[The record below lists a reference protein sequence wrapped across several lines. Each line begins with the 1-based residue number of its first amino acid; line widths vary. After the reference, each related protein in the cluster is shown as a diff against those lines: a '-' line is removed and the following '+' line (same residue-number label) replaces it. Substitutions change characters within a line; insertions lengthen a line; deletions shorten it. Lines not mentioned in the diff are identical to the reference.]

1 MCSSRESRDS
11 LSLQNPRKSNY
22 GKPHG
27 RSKSN
32 VPLLGTAIP
41 SECMKSFGIC
51 PAYVSIRIEF
61 GDDVLPEKCVGVC
74 RDYLICYIQLK
85 LDEWF
90 EHAMVRMTTLTSRG
104 NNQSNWRIK
113 SITGSRRSCICD
125 ATWLDVIGGTIVV
138 LVELL
143 LAFGFFPVA

>member
-1 MCSSRESRDS
+1 
-11 LSLQNPRKSNY
+11 
-22 GKPHG
+22 
-27 RSKSN
+27 
-32 VPLLGTAIP
+32 
-41 SECMKSFGIC
+41 MKSFGIC
-51 PAYVSIRIEF
+51 RAYVSIRIEF
-61 GDDVLPEKCVGVC
+61 GHDVLPEKCVGVC

-113 SITGSRRSCICD
+113 SITGSRRNCICD

-143 LAFGFFPVA
+143 LAFGFFQWLIVHTFSASSPCQSSQTFPSLVCPTHGIVYYSLVVD